1 MVESAAYELI
11 KNEGIQEGVQL
22 GIQQGIQQGLHDG
35 MLQEAR
41 EAILDNLEVRFG
53 SVPGSIAAIVRGISE
68 LPVLKALHRNSAA
81 VQSLEE
87 FKATLAKVQD

>member
-53 SVPGSIAAIVRGISE
+53 SVRGSIAAIVRGISE